1 MYGLPGGVSTQCNIL
16 TGSNTIWNCIVTDR
30 KSSITVRLT
39 LLVANQ
45 LFATS
50 KFLKYV
56 YDIEKVLLWMDI
68 NFSMFLNFFDVIS
81 IFFRSFFDVSF
92 LCLVFLCFVFSVFLL
107 FYVLSFYVSS

>member
-16 TGSNTIWNCIVTDR
+16 TGSKTIWNCIVTDR
-30 KSSITVRLT
+30 KSSITMRLT

-56 YDIEKVLLWMDI
+56 YDIGK
-68 NFSMFLNFFDVIS
+68 S
-81 IFFRSFFDVSF
+81 IVVDGYKIFDVSKLF
-92 LCLVFLCFVFSVFLL
+92 RCYFDLFFDLVLMFL
-107 FYVLSFYVSS
+107 FYV